1 MLMSLVLYRDGGNDL
16 LSCDDCR
23 RVAAVEPELV
33 VPRFERGE
41 RGGRAG
47 LSGERNEGNKRKT
60 QHRSRERHVGRRR
73 GENALLADRELL
85 KCEEGG
91 GETECEIEGVR

>member
-1 MLMSLVLYRDGGNDL
+1 M
-16 LSCDDCR
+16 
-23 RVAAVEPELV
+23 EPELV
-33 VPRFERGE
+33 VTRFERGE

-60 QHRSRERHVGRRR
+60 QHQSRERHVGRRR
-73 GENALLADRELL
+73 GENALLGDRGLL

-91 GETECEIEGVR
+91 GETE